1 MWPWEHLAFGYV
13 LYSGYT
19 RLRHGRRPER
29 GPVIA
34 LAVATQLPDLID
46 KPLAWTFDVL
56 PTARSLGHSVF
67 VAGVFLGVVALLMRR
82 RGVPAVGPA
91 VAVGYLSHLLGD
103 VFYHVVTR
111 VLGGGEIAVG
121 DVAFLLWPLV
131 RQSSRETGGLL
142 GRTDQLFGEFV
153 TYLGTPD
160 GLVYLALEL
169 GLLLLATAF
178 WASDGWPGLSMDR

>member
-29 GPVIA
+29 GPVVA
-34 LAVATQLPDLID
+34 LVVATQLPDLID

-56 PTARSLGHSVF
+56 PTGRSLGHSVF
-67 VAGVFLGVVALLMRR
+67 VAGAFLGVVALLARR
-82 RGVPAVGPA
+82 RGAPAFGPA

-103 VFYHVVTR
+103 VIYHVVTQ
-111 VLGGGEIAVG
+111 VLRGEATAVE

-131 RQSSRETGGLL
+131 RQPSRETGRLL
-142 GRTDQLFGEFV
+142 ERTDQLFGEFV

-169 GLLLLATAF
+169 GLLLLATVF